1 MIRALRSLYN
11 NAQSCIKLN
20 GDLTDWF
27 SVNTGLKQG
36 YIISPLLFNIYINDL
51 MNAVKALNVGIDKGS
66 EKVCI
71 LLYADDVVF
80 FV

>member
-1 MIRALRSLYN
+1 
-11 NAQSCIKLN
+11 
-20 GDLTDWF
+20 
-27 SVNTGLKQG
+27 
-36 YIISPLLFNIYINDL
+36 

>member
-1 MIRALRSLYN
+1 
-11 NAQSCIKLN
+11 
-20 GDLTDWF
+20 
-27 SVNTGLKQG
+27 
-36 YIISPLLFNIYINDL
+36 

-80 FV
+80 FVWEGKWSTKNVKDIKVLVL